1 VSGERILIIDDEPVV
16 LEACSDVLAS
26 WPVTVATAA
35 DGGRG
40 LQLVEE
46 LEPDLVFV
54 DLKMPGISGFE
65 VLERIRER
73 DPTIVTVVITG
84 YATVGSA
91 VDAMKE
97 GAYDFLPKPF
107 TPDQLRLIARRG
119 LEKRALVLETLS
131 LRREQEALREA
142 FAAIVAH
149 ELKSPLGA
157 VQQNLFVLE
166 AQLAGRLTDDEASR
180 LARMKVRI
188 GELLGMVDTWLTSVR
203 VDLEAIEERFAP
215 IEIAGPI
222 AGAVEDVRPHALR
235 KDIDVVVEA
244 PQPSPEVLGDAA
256 TLRQAFANVI
266 GNGVKYSHGG
276 TAVGVTVSARAG
288 EVVVEIR
295 DQGIGIAEQDRI
307 RIFDDFFR
315 AGGTGRAE
323 SGSGLG
329 LAITNRIVRVHGG
342 SIAVASEV
350 GRGSTFTIVLPAPPG
365 LEDENT
371 TGPFGDPGKEDPR

>member
-256 TLRQAFANVI
+256 TLRQAFSNVI

>member
-1 VSGERILIIDDEPVV
+1 VSGDRILIIDDEPVV

-26 WPVTVATAA
+26 WPVTIATAG
-35 DGGRG
+35 DGSRG
-40 LQLVEE
+40 LKLVEE
-46 LEPDLVFV
+46 FEPDLVFV
-54 DLKMPGISGFE
+54 DLKMPGISGFD
-65 VLERIRER
+65 VLEQIRER

-91 VDAMKE
+91 VDAMKQ

-131 LRREQEALREA
+131 LRREQEALREG

-157 VQQNLFVLE
+157 VQQNLYVLE
-166 AQLAGRLTDDEASR
+166 AQLADRLTDDEASR
-180 LARMKVRI
+180 LGRMKVRI
-188 GELLGMVDTWLTSVR
+188 GELLGMVDTWLQSVR
-203 VDLEAIEERFAP
+203 VDLSAIEERFAP
-215 IEIAGPI
+215 IEISRPI
-222 AGAVEDVRPHALR
+222 AGAVEDVRPHAVR
-235 KDIDVVVEA
+235 KDVDISVDVPEPA
-244 PQPSPEVLGDAA
+244 PEVLGDEP

-266 GNGVKYSHGG
+266 GNGVKYSHAG
-276 TAVGVTVSARAG
+276 TAVAVTVSARPG

-295 DQGIGIAEQDRI
+295 DQGIGIAEEDRA

-315 AGGTGRAE
+315 AGGAGRAE

-329 LAITNRIVRVHGG
+329 LAITHRIIRAHGG
-342 SIAVASEV
+342 SIAVASEI
-350 GRGSTFTIVLPAPPG
+350 GRGSTFTIVLPAPPS
-365 LEDENT
+365 LEHENT
-371 TGPFGDPGKEDPR
+371 TGPSGDPGKDDRR

>member
-40 LQLVEE
+40 LELVEE
-46 LEPDLVFV
+46 FEPDLVFV

-91 VDAMKE
+91 VDAMKQ

-131 LRREQEALREA
+131 LRREQEALREG

-166 AQLAGRLTDDEASR
+166 AQLTGRLSDDEASR
-180 LARMKVRI
+180 LKRMKVRI
-188 GELLGMVDTWLTSVR
+188 GELLGMVDTWLKSVR
-203 VDLEAIEERFAP
+203 VDLDAIEERFAP
-215 IEIAGPI
+215 IEIAGAI
-222 AGAVEDVRPHALR
+222 AGAVEDVGPHAVR
-235 KDIDVVVEA
+235 KDVEVVVEV
-244 PQPSPEVLGDAA
+244 PEPSPKVLGDEA

-276 TAVGVTVSARAG
+276 TTVTVAVSTRPG
-288 EVVVEIR
+288 EVVVEVR
-295 DQGIGIAEQDRI
+295 DQGIGIAQEDRV

-315 AGGTGRAE
+315 AGGAGRAE

-342 SIAVASEV
+342 SIEVASEV
-350 GRGSTFTIVLPAPPG
+350 GRGSTFTIVLPGPQVR
-365 LEDENT
+365 EDEHT
-371 TGPFGDPGKEDPR
+371 KGPSGDPGKDHPR